1 VKEEEEGRDGERR
14 DTGMGM
20 GMGEGLRLLLM
31 VAVLTHLGRGV
42 DQSHTFRRALVLLIC
57 WMLDEEKNTFR
68 DHP

>member
-1 VKEEEEGRDGERR
+1 
-14 DTGMGM
+14 M